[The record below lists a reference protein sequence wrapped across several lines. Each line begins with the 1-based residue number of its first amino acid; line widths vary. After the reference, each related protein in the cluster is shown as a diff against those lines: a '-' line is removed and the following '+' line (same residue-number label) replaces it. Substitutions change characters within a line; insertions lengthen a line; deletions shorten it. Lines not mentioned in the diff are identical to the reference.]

1 MKNCKLKSVSQCRN
15 MITTVYDCGKKL
27 ERPEQEWA
35 VLTETFKSEVVIKKE
50 LKKQIG
56 KRDCD
61 ICRKKEFE
69 KVFKSFE
76 KYKIVPVERINNTV
90 KKQELT
96 DIRDADAK

>member
-1 MKNCKLKSVSQCRN
+1 MKNCKLKSVTQHMN
-15 MITTVYDCGKKL
+15 IITTMYDCGKKL

-35 VLTETFKSEVVIKKE
+35 VLEKFKSEVVIKKE

-76 KYKIVPVERINNTV
+76 KYKIAPVESINNKV